1 MPNARFHQPVSIF
14 VGLGFPREVDSVLEA
29 YKVLTEWPTNS
40 RGPAHALALK
50 TCEAALA
57 GRALVR
63 PVREAFAAFAEDRG
77 ILAPQA
83 LEATAARLAGE
94 WLSVKPAA

>member
-1 MPNARFHQPVSIF
+1 LPNARFHQPVSIF

-29 YKVLTEWPTNS
+29 YKVLTEWPVYS

-50 TCEAALA
+50 ACEAGLA

-63 PVREAFAAFAEDRG
+63 PVREAFEAFAEDRG

-83 LEATAARLAGE
+83 LQASVARAARE
-94 WLSVKPAA
+94 WLPSPAN